1 RYYKNGLH
9 MGFIFYATDPNLSKE
24 DEDDLKQKMASSRGV
39 GNFRSMFINI
49 PNGNEKGIQLIP
61 VGDIATKDEYEKIK
75 NVTAQEV
82 ITGHRFPVE

>member
-1 RYYKNGLH
+1 
-9 MGFIFYATDPNLSKE
+9 
-24 DEDDLKQKMASSRGV
+24 MASSRGV

-75 NVTAQEV
+75 NVTVQEV
-82 ITGHRFPVE
+82 ITGHRFPVEWPQSFQTVALVVTRLNLITFTVKTK